1 MGKTLIPVSHF
12 EKIYKVLFP
21 YTVILDVCDNNLI
34 VR

>member
-1 MGKTLIPVSHF
+1 VKGYF